1 MKKTSLAFALS
12 SALLSLNAFANISVT
27 STPDNAAPSV
37 PPEGGNVRFD
47 RSVTNNG
54 SNSTALRVYDYLV
67 FPDGSIYNRSAATNL
82 SLGVGS
88 VYAQTN
94 PYISVPSEF
103 KHGEYQYV
111 YAAYNKSNGEITSAS
126 FKFTK
131 QAGPSDILQSC
142 KAILEA
148 GNSVGDGSYQIDPDN
163 NPATAAIDVYC
174 DMTTD
179 GGGWTLISKYS
190 GAQGSCDYSGHY
202 SGDASC
208 DTQELTNA
216 QPNANAKLSNATIY
230 SLVDNRADAQFRAV
244 SSSDDT
250 VIQRIDGG
258 NPFDLVNAGDKFQC
272 RDVDSQNWHQ
282 YTINVSASFTNMYRV
297 STWSTAFSY
306 IGYRDGVRQCG
317 NAITFSSRYPGLG
330 RSLTQQIDS
339 GYTATATNPGV
350 FYVR

>member
-27 STPDNAAPSV
+27 STPDNASPSV

-103 KHGEYQYV
+103 KYGEYQYV

-131 QAGPSDILQSC
+131 QPGDGDILQSC

-163 NPATAAIDVYC
+163 NPATAPINVYC

-190 GAQGSCDYSGHY
+190 GTTNSCDYSGYY

-250 VIQRIDGG
+250 VIQRTDGG
-258 NPFDLVNAGDKFQC
+258 NPFDLVNTGDKFQC
-272 RDVDSQNWHQ
+272 RDIDSQNWYQ
-282 YTINVSASFTNMYRV
+282 YTSNVSASLANRMRV
-297 STWSTAFSY
+297 STWISDVNY
-306 IGYRDGVRQCG
+306 IGYRDGVSQCG
-317 NAITFSSRYPGLG
+317 NSISFSTSTPGLG
-330 RSLTQQIDS
+330 RSLRQWVEA

-350 FYVR
+350 FYIR